1 MKNLVLPSLALATY
15 VISALLTAA
24 PSLATSVTTDLDTH
38 SSKVDTHTTSILD
51 ANNLAKNNLDT
62 HTKCELEAG
71 NLKADYTVT
80 TRRGFTPGNST
91 EISLLRYNN
100 TVAHQYPQVG
110 ITETWTMVRNKL
122 IKPVRYFDKHER
134 AIEYQ
139 PGESIHGRVEKD
151 FSFRYQLI
159 SNTLLNKMTLERS
172 EGKGCMKIEYL
183 TYQNSKVDM
192 TLAWLP
198 ELKLI
203 QQFRVN
209 EKNTTREWS
218 LVSVDDNVNLEA
230 FFESRDKYKA
240 TDYADIGDDHTDPF
254 LTNMVNQGF
263 IEAGASGFYDQNG
276 NAIGEGHRH

>member
-1 MKNLVLPSLALATY
+1 MKYLVLPSLALATY

-110 ITETWTMVRNKL
+110 ITETWTMVRNLSL
-122 IKPVRYFDKHER
+122 IH
-134 AIEYQ
+134 I
-139 PGESIHGRVEKD
+139 
-151 FSFRYQLI
+151 
-159 SNTLLNKMTLERS
+159 
-172 EGKGCMKIEYL
+172 
-183 TYQNSKVDM
+183 
-192 TLAWLP
+192 
-198 ELKLI
+198 
-203 QQFRVN
+203 
-209 EKNTTREWS
+209 
-218 LVSVDDNVNLEA
+218 
-230 FFESRDKYKA
+230 
-240 TDYADIGDDHTDPF
+240 
-254 LTNMVNQGF
+254 
-263 IEAGASGFYDQNG
+263 
-276 NAIGEGHRH
+276 

>member
-1 MKNLVLPSLALATY
+1 MKYLVLPSLALATY

-24 PSLATSVTTDLDTH
+24 PSLATSVITNLDTH
-38 SSKVDTHTTSILD
+38 SSTAELDSHTTS
-51 ANNLAKNNLDT
+51 NLDT

-80 TRRGFTPGNST
+80 TRRGFTLGNST

-100 TVAHQYPQVG
+100 TVAHQYPKVG
-110 ITETWTMVRNKL
+110 ITETWKMVRNKL

-139 PGESIHGRVEKD
+139 PGESIHGRIEKD

-172 EGKGCMKIEYL
+172 EGKGCMRIEYL
-183 TYQNSKVDM
+183 TYQNNKVDM
-192 TLAWLP
+192 VLAWLP

-203 QQFRVN
+203 QHFRVI

-218 LVSVDDNVNLEA
+218 LVSVDHNLNLEA

-276 NAIGEGHRH
+276 NVIGEGHRH

>member
-1 MKNLVLPSLALATY
+1 MKYLVLPSLALATY

-24 PSLATSVTTDLDTH
+24 PSLATSATTNLDTH
-38 SSKVDTHTTSILD
+38 SSTAELDTHTTSNLD
-51 ANNLAKNNLDT
+51 SNLDT

-80 TRRGFTPGNST
+80 TRRGFTLGNST

-100 TVAHQYPQVG
+100 TVAHQYPKVG

-139 PGESIHGRVEKD
+139 PGESIHGRIEKD

-172 EGKGCMKIEYL
+172 EGKGCMRIEYL
-183 TYQNSKVDM
+183 TYQNNKVDM
-192 TLAWLP
+192 VLALLP

-203 QQFRVN
+203 QQFRVI

-218 LVSVDDNVNLEA
+218 LVSVDHNLNLEA

-276 NAIGEGHRH
+276 NVIGEGHRH

>member
-1 MKNLVLPSLALATY
+1 MKYLVLPSLALATY

-24 PSLATSVTTDLDTH
+24 PSLATSVTTELDTH
-38 SSKVDTHTTSILD
+38 SS
-51 ANNLAKNNLDT
+51 NLDNHT
-62 HTKCELEAG
+62 SNLDNHTKCELEAG

-100 TVAHQYPQVG
+100 TVAHQYPHVG

-172 EGKGCMKIEYL
+172 EGKGCMRIEYL